1 LNIISQAL
9 PQRVIVTDDPLRA
22 RMLSAHHLE
31 YSTLVYEKEDV
42 LVFSGSY
49 KDIPIALA
57 STGFGD
63 SAVLSFVRE
72 LKGLG
77 ATEIVYI
84 GGCVSTT
91 DRHGLRTVVLAAGGG
106 ESMLEQAREAARMY
120 EIPAMVRTVLPPDVV
135 HPEEGCIVDSITG
148 ALYAQAQADAIEA
161 LSILTVSENAKTSE
175 KMEEHERRSRF
186 YAAARLVFEM
196 LALG

>member
-1 LNIISQAL
+1 
-9 PQRVIVTDDPLRA
+9 
-22 RMLSAHHLE
+22 MLSAHHLE
-31 YSTLVYEKEDV
+31 YSTLVYETEDV
-42 LVFSGSY
+42 LVYSGSY
-49 KDIPIALA
+49 KDVPIALA

-63 SAVLSFVRE
+63 STVLSFVRE
-72 LKGLG
+72 IKGLG

-91 DRHGLRTVVLAAGGG
+91 DRHGLRNVILAAGGG
-106 ESMLEQAREAARMY
+106 ENMLNRACDAARLY
-120 EIPAMVRTVLPPDVV
+120 EIPTMVRTVLPPDVV

-148 ALYAQAQADAIEA
+148 AIYKQAQADGIEA
-161 LSILTVSENAKTSE
+161 LSILTVSENAKTGE